1 MAGDQ
6 QNEEKS
12 LPASAKKL
20 RDARRKGQVP
30 QSRDFISGVTLTMMF
45 LYLWLA
51 GPGIADRIG
60 GLLDVVPALQN
71 RPFDEAASQ
80 AIKLC
85 LQTVVAISLPIVALV
100 VVTDF
105 VAGVAGTLGPVFSFE
120 LIAPKLEKISPMKGL
135 KRIFSLRNLV
145 EFAKSTIKVAVLAT
159 AFFVIQR
166 AAIAPLFE
174 IPVCGAPCIPTAAL
188 QTALP
193 LAATAALAFLVI
205 GIFDLLVQRQLF
217 MRDMRMTR
225 TELKRETKDLEGDPL
240 IRGERRRIR
249 VFQSTIPRLGV
260 DRALVAITDGDIVV
274 GLRYRAGETPAPV
287 VVCRG
292 RGASGQAM
300 RATLR
305 ERAVPVAED
314 ADLAAA
320 LHARHVPGDT
330 VANEFFAA
338 TARVLVAAGLV

>member
-12 LPASAKKL
+12 LPASPKKL

-30 QSRDFISGVTLTMMF
+30 QSRDFVSGVALAAMF

-51 GPGIADRIG
+51 GPGIAGRITELVDVIP
-60 GLLDVVPALQN
+60 GLQD
-71 RPFDEAASQ
+71 RPFEEAATL
-80 AIKLC
+80 AINLC
-85 LQTVVAISLPIVALV
+85 LQTLTAVSLPIVALV
-100 VVTDF
+100 VIIDF
-105 VAGVAGTLGPVFSFE
+105 VAGITATLGPVFSFE
-120 LIAPKLEKISPMKGL
+120 LITPDFEKISPMKGL

-145 EFAKSTIKVAVLAT
+145 EFAKSTVKVAVLAT

-174 IPVCGAPCIPTAAL
+174 VPVCGAPCIATATL

-193 LAATAALAFLVI
+193 LAATAALAFLAI
-205 GIFDLLVQRQLF
+205 GIFDMLVQRQLF

-225 TELKRETKDLEGDPL
+225 TELKRELKDLEGDPL

-249 VFQSTIPRLGV
+249 VAQTNIPRLGI
-260 DRALVAITDGDIVV
+260 DRALVAVTDGNRVV

-287 VVCRG
+287 VVCR
-292 RGASGQAM
+292 ASGAGGQRM
-300 RATLR
+300 RAALR
-305 ERAVPVAED
+305 ERDIPVAED
-314 ADLAAA
+314 TELAGR
-320 LHARHVPGDT
+320 LYARHVPGDT
-330 VANEFFAA
+330 VASEFFAA
-338 TARVLVAAGLV
+338 TARILVAAGLV